1 METRDIVHKTSGT
14 DYGEAAA
21 KAYASAKHG
30 PDGDA
35 FLDPKFLPEL
45 DKLNGKKV
53 VDIGTGAGPWAIY
66 AAEKGAK
73 VVALDLQAG
82 MLTQAKGKI
91 AESAMG
97 NNIKMLQADGAALP
111 LDAESDTALSINVG
125 CNLPNQSFVPLNE
138 AFVGRD
144 GQKIE
149 VGFDKYFSEMA
160 RVLKGGGT
168 GIVTAPTSFGEVFTS
183 GRIPKEEAIKSI
195 NEALEKI
202 GGNDDSKVIKEYLG
216 KLDDIYR
223 ATFAKRDGKWTLIED
238 ESLLQSGEEIWRKLP
253 GLIVPNYYH
262 VEQEYVDAFEK
273 AGLNIVS
280 TSRECFK
287 TEEERLTYNS
297 KVKSD
302 KHLGPE
308 YVGNVPFAVF
318 IVEKPLA
325 KAS

>member
-1 METRDIVHKTSGT
+1 MKAASSNLARPIFLKVKITKFGHCCLLIEERGLRILT
-14 DYGEAAA
+14 DPGSYSTAQNNVNNIHVILITHEHVDHIHIPSLKNCIKNNPKVKIFTNKGVA
-21 KAYASAKHG
+21 KI
-30 PDGDA
+30 
-35 FLDPKFLPEL
+35 L
-45 DKLNGKKV
+45 DKE
-53 VDIGTGAGPWAIY
+53 AIKY
-66 AAEKGAK
+66 E
-73 VVALDLQAG
+73 L
-82 MLTQAKGKI
+82 I
-91 AESAMG
+91 E
-97 NNIKMLQADGAALP
+97 
-111 LDAESDTALSINVG
+111 
-125 CNLPNQSFVPLNE
+125 
-138 AFVGRD
+138 D